1 MRVRN
6 KLTKQILSIMLI
18 VSMLLGAVP
27 SIGTTAF
34 AAENTSSVPN
44 LDTSNLKFDVDN
56 PDGYVTVSFEDTVER
71 PEDADISDAS
81 LYGEP
86 LGTVIEAVTVPF
98 ETGDNM
104 AEVTV
109 RLLDALNVDYSS
121 TGTVANGFYLESI
134 GPFELNDVYY
144 PQLGEFDAGVQS
156 GWCVKLN
163 NWHINQGTSNF
174 EVEDGDVIKW
184 QYTCQNGADV
194 GADYSTKSA
203 EITGIKFADDYGTL
217 SPDFDADE
225 EEYTYTLNSNETTAI
240 GFELELENYA
250 SIVSLS
256 VDGEDVKYRP
266 NKEINVKKGSIIE
279 VATELEYMDASNN
292 NEVTIFEDYI
302 VITVAGPNQKPVLKA
317 GISEEM
323 PFTFKVGEKLELN
336 LSTIFEDPDG
346 DELTYNVS
354 LGGNSMKVGESFSYS
369 FDEAGTYNV
378 KFTANDG
385 EESCNFTAVVT
396 VEEEK
401 QNTAPT
407 IKKEFAETKSKTYVY
422 SSSYVYI
429 YMEDIFE
436 DADGDELTYKATL
449 DGEEVEI
456 TYNSWSKEHYIMF
469 STKPAVREYKIVAN
483 DGKADSE
490 VFTAKCIG
498 TSATIEVPEDSPLIT
513 GNNNL
518 YYVYDSDEDNTFE
531 LGYKLDVDTDI
542 VPEFYSNNAAITVNE
557 DGTFTVNKVNSRT
570 QVLIGVTYGKDT
582 WGGVLYLGTKYIHI
596 LPKYPEVAD
605 ITISLAE
612 HEDNVIATK
621 LANAFSDWYSSDFEY
636 EMENPE
642 IADIETYGSY
652 GLSITPKKLGKTKVT
667 ATFKYDESIKTE
679 FTITV
684 TGHSLQMKD
693 NPDTDIILFEEG
705 KTVQMEVLGTEEG
718 ETYTWTSSDESIA
731 EVNDKGLV
739 TVKKLGAVY
748 ITAESSKSTEDSPVK
763 ASMYLQI
770 KEKDKVYLDDIGV
783 TQYNYFDGMISA
795 KSAFNSAKLDYEWNL
810 NESRYSYNTLAFTP
824 YFDDENL
831 DAVLKYQL
839 ESGEYTIVGLTD
851 EKAVS
856 ISKALIPGN
865 NTVMIE
871 IYPTDDKENVTV
883 YTFKIFRPYNP
894 TNTITGMT
902 VCPDEETALA
912 YPIYEGYKEGT
923 LFQYNP
929 ETGEYVQGWGGS
941 PATGWS
947 SSTYNYKTY
956 IYGARSEKLSL
967 IPRFGYTEQRVMMY
981 VNGEPIEE
989 AVTNWESSPITV
1001 TDDEMVITYHVNS
1014 EKYHAE
1020 QLAAGVE
1027 DPFATPEKI
1036 YNIYV
1041 ENVTPLGLDAKI
1053 LSAKLENGKFHE
1065 PGFSSEKYTT
1075 AGLIANDESS
1085 SDLTFTVA
1093 PEIDVYKTSISAFNK
1108 LEPVGQ
1114 DEDGNNIYTITMAI
1128 AGTYTT
1134 AYNTTN
1140 IILQVTDEETGET
1153 GNAQYSFTIMRRGI
1167 KDIYPDEI
1175 VEYLCVGSQYTNAGN
1190 YGTTPERTLKNG
1202 GDTLSLGGFGGHII
1216 YKYDKAIVND
1226 PANPYGIDFVV
1237 YGNSFGN
1244 GAHEPGY
1251 VQVSEDGETWYTL
1264 AGSDHFDDHCDWDYF
1279 MTYTKTDGGKAT
1291 WTDSNGDS
1299 GSGYNYPV
1307 ASSYPYF
1314 DWTEALEK
1322 SMTVSGYRLTSASK
1336 DIYGSAAA
1344 ALPEFGYVDVNTNGT
1359 INGTAVNPYDYEGT
1373 LKSGGDMFDLS
1384 WAVDEDGNPV
1394 ELESISYIKVATASN
1409 IYAGAIGEK
1418 STEVSAV
1425 CRVTNTADEA
1435 VGETEKADV
1444 KINGTAVTKTDEEN
1458 IFTYVYDPAEE
1469 LLVEVAVDEE
1479 TNVFINGECGSSYT
1493 YETVPEKEIVRI
1505 IVQEGE
1511 KEPYIA
1517 YIHLENINE
1526 IKAAE
1531 VDELIDA
1538 IGEVTLDSEK
1548 AIEEARES
1556 YEALTDVQKELVEK
1570 LETLATAEETLD
1582 EMKAAKV
1589 LADAKEEAK
1598 KEVAEY
1604 KDAADYREAEAADL
1618 AAAIDAANTAID
1630 AAETTDE
1637 VTAAADAAKAE
1648 MDAIKTDAELTA
1660 EEEQAKAEDDSKDD
1674 ESKNDESKDDE
1685 SKDEDSDVNDEQ
1697 NKQDDEDEQGTEEG
1711 KQNDADDEESAEN
1724 PEKSEEAYTEVEADT
1739 EAEAETEGETPETGD
1754 ATNMAAS
1761 LAALIT
1767 AGLALIVMRKKAL

>member
-1 MRVRN
+1 
-6 KLTKQILSIMLI
+6 
-18 VSMLLGAVP
+18 
-27 SIGTTAF
+27 
-34 AAENTSSVPN
+34 
-44 LDTSNLKFDVDN
+44 
-56 PDGYVTVSFEDTVER
+56 
-71 PEDADISDAS
+71 
-81 LYGEP
+81 
-86 LGTVIEAVTVPF
+86 
-98 ETGDNM
+98 
-104 AEVTV
+104 
-109 RLLDALNVDYSS
+109 
-121 TGTVANGFYLESI
+121 
-134 GPFELNDVYY
+134 
-144 PQLGEFDAGVQS
+144 
-156 GWCVKLN
+156 
-163 NWHINQGTSNF
+163 
-174 EVEDGDVIKW
+174 
-184 QYTCQNGADV
+184 
-194 GADYSTKSA
+194 
-203 EITGIKFADDYGTL
+203 
-217 SPDFDADE
+217 
-225 EEYTYTLNSNETTAI
+225 
-240 GFELELENYA
+240 
-250 SIVSLS
+250 
-256 VDGEDVKYRP
+256 
-266 NKEINVKKGSIIE
+266 
-279 VATELEYMDASNN
+279 
-292 NEVTIFEDYI
+292 
-302 VITVAGPNQKPVLKA
+302 
-317 GISEEM
+317 
-323 PFTFKVGEKLELN
+323 
-336 LSTIFEDPDG
+336 
-346 DELTYNVS
+346 
-354 LGGNSMKVGESFSYS
+354 
-369 FDEAGTYNV
+369 
-378 KFTANDG
+378 
-385 EESCNFTAVVT
+385 
-396 VEEEK
+396 
-401 QNTAPT
+401 
-407 IKKEFAETKSKTYVY
+407 
-422 SSSYVYI
+422 
-429 YMEDIFE
+429 
-436 DADGDELTYKATL
+436 
-449 DGEEVEI
+449 
-456 TYNSWSKEHYIMF
+456 
-469 STKPAVREYKIVAN
+469 
-483 DGKADSE
+483 
-490 VFTAKCIG
+490 
-498 TSATIEVPEDSPLIT
+498 
-513 GNNNL
+513 
-518 YYVYDSDEDNTFE
+518 
-531 LGYKLDVDTDI
+531 
-542 VPEFYSNNAAITVNE
+542 
-557 DGTFTVNKVNSRT
+557 
-570 QVLIGVTYGKDT
+570 
-582 WGGVLYLGTKYIHI
+582 
-596 LPKYPEVAD
+596 
-605 ITISLAE
+605 
-612 HEDNVIATK
+612 
-621 LANAFSDWYSSDFEY
+621 
-636 EMENPE
+636 
-642 IADIETYGSY
+642 
-652 GLSITPKKLGKTKVT
+652 
-667 ATFKYDESIKTE
+667 
-679 FTITV
+679 
-684 TGHSLQMKD
+684 
-693 NPDTDIILFEEG
+693 
-705 KTVQMEVLGTEEG
+705 
-718 ETYTWTSSDESIA
+718 
-731 EVNDKGLV
+731 
-739 TVKKLGAVY
+739 
-748 ITAESSKSTEDSPVK
+748 
-763 ASMYLQI
+763 
-770 KEKDKVYLDDIGV
+770 
-783 TQYNYFDGMISA
+783 
-795 KSAFNSAKLDYEWNL
+795 
-810 NESRYSYNTLAFTP
+810 
-824 YFDDENL
+824 
-831 DAVLKYQL
+831 
-839 ESGEYTIVGLTD
+839 
-851 EKAVS
+851 
-856 ISKALIPGN
+856 
-865 NTVMIE
+865 
-871 IYPTDDKENVTV
+871 
-883 YTFKIFRPYNP
+883 
-894 TNTITGMT
+894 
-902 VCPDEETALA
+902 
-912 YPIYEGYKEGT
+912 
-923 LFQYNP
+923 
-929 ETGEYVQGWGGS
+929 
-941 PATGWS
+941 
-947 SSTYNYKTY
+947 
-956 IYGARSEKLSL
+956 
-967 IPRFGYTEQRVMMY
+967 MMY

-1359 INGTAVNPYDYEGT
+1359 INGTAVNPYDYEGK